1 MSTEHAT
8 TTLRQRPDRA
18 GELMNAALH
27 HFARQDFNT
36 VTIKDIANSI
46 SVNSALIYYYFEN
59 KEALFRASLDH
70 AADIA
75 IARYEE
81 ISKGLTTP
89 PEFIDAWFDNHIESG
104 DLIRYM
110 VKVMLDFAATHP
122 QRDMIESG
130 IQRFY
135 GTERDILVKY
145 LNEGIAQGVFG
156 EVDVN
161 HAARVAS
168 TMLDGVIVRSQIQ
181 PEFDMGAAIAELKLV
196 FWRYIGFDANRR
208 SANRNKA
215 A

>member
-81 ISKGLTTP
+81 VSKGLTTP

-161 HAARVAS
+161 HAAQVAS

>member
-1 MSTEHAT
+1 MSTEHT
-8 TTLRQRPDRA
+8 TTVIRQRPDRA
-18 GELMNAALH
+18 SELMNAALH

-46 SVNSALIYYYFEN
+46 PVNSALIYYYFEN
-59 KEALFRASLDH
+59 KEALFRASLNH
-70 AADIA
+70 AADLS

-81 ISKGLTTP
+81 MCKSLTSP
-89 PEFIDAWFDNHIESG
+89 DEFIEAWFDNHIESG

-145 LNEGIAQGVFG
+145 LEEGMSQGVFSD
-156 EVDVN
+156 VDIN
-161 HAARVAS
+161 GAAQVAS

-181 PEFDMGAAIAELKLV
+181 PEFDIGAAIAELKKV
-196 FWRYIGFDANRR
+196 FWRYVGFSAFHR
-208 SANRNKA
+208 SKDRTKA

>member
-1 MSTEHAT
+1 
-8 TTLRQRPDRA
+8 
-18 GELMNAALH
+18 MNAALH

-75 IARYEE
+75 IARYEAMCN
-81 ISKGLTTP
+81 GLTTP
-89 PEFIDAWFDNHIESG
+89 PDLIEAWFDNHIESG

-145 LNEGIAQGVFG
+145 LNEGIAQGLFS

-161 HAARVAS
+161 NTAQVAS

-181 PEFDMGAAIAELKLV
+181 PEFDLGAAISELKLV
-196 FWRYIGFDANRR
+196 FWRYVGFDANRR
-208 SANRNKA
+208 SRPRRKA

>member
-1 MSTEHAT
+1 MPKERNT
-8 TTLRQRPDRA
+8 TKMRQRPDRA
-18 GELMNAALH
+18 GELMNAALY
-27 HFARQDFNT
+27 HFARHDFNT

-46 SVNSALIYYYFEN
+46 PVNSALIYYYFEN

-75 IARYEE
+75 IARYEDMC
-81 ISKGLTTP
+81 KGLTTP
-89 PEFIDAWFDNHIESG
+89 PEFIEAWFDNHIESA

-135 GTERDILVKY
+135 CTERDILVKY
-145 LNEGIAQGVFG
+145 LNDGITQGLFGDLDINNAAQ
-156 EVDVN
+156 
-161 HAARVAS
+161 VAS

-181 PEFDMGAAIAELKLV
+181 PDFDLAAAISELKLV
-196 FWRYIGFDANRR
+196 FWRYVGFDAKR
-208 SANRNKA
+208 
-215 A
+215 